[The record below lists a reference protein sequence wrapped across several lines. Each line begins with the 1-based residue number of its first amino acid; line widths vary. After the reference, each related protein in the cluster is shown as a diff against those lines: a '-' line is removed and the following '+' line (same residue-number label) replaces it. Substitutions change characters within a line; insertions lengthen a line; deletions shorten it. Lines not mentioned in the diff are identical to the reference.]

1 MARNI
6 SRFID
11 DNYIKQFYP
20 AYIDEN
26 IDGFSFLQF
35 IDKAQSQDISEILGY
50 NLLTKIQDDIRL
62 GTLSGA
68 YLFIFENYIQPATAL
83 WAIYHSYPYIGYR
96 ATNKG
101 IVKKISDYSES
112 SDIDEINKLR
122 APIRDEAQFAT
133 QNIYRYIVNN
143 QSSFPEY
150 FTNTGIDQIT
160 PKSTVYS
167 SGIIYRRGR
176 NGGSPY
182 NIDFRV

>member
-11 DNYIKQFYP
+11 DEYIKIYYP
-20 AYIDEN
+20 AYIDSN

-35 IDKAQSQDISEILGY
+35 IDKAQSQNISEILGY
-50 NLLTKIQDDIRL
+50 NLLKKIQDDIITNSL
-62 GTLSGA
+62 TGE
-68 YLFIFENYIQPATAL
+68 YLYLLENYIKPATAL

-101 IVKKISDYSES
+101 IVKKTSEYSES

-122 APIRDEAQFAT
+122 MPIRDEAEFAT
-133 QNIYRYIVNN
+133 QNIYRYIINN

-150 FTNTGIDQIT
+150 FQTTGIDQIT
-160 PKSTVYS
+160 PKNTIYT
-167 SGIIYRRGR
+167 SGIVYKRGR